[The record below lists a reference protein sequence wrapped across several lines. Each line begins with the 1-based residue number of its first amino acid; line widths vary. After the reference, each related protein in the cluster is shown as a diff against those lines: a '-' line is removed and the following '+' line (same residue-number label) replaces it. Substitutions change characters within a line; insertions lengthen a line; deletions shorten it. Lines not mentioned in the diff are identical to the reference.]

1 MRFKYL
7 TRTEVARRLPL
18 FGPSA
23 TGVTC
28 GRAWRKAPARGAACN
43 NTEFYASGKR
53 HNESDCRL
61 DPVARQRAHEP
72 GLLQLLESGEN

>member
-1 MRFKYL
+1 VNRS
-7 TRTEVARRLPL
+7 RPRD
-18 FGPSA
+18 PSSEPS
-23 TGVTC
+23 T
-28 GRAWRKAPARGAACN
+28 KAGQLH